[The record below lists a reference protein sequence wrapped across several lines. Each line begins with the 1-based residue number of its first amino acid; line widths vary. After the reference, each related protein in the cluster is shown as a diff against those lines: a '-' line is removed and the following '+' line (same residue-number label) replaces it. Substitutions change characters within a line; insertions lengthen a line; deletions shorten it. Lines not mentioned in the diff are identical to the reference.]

1 MDHSGVTSA
10 VCHGC
15 MLDLVTK
22 VDRRPMKKPLQ
33 IVSTDSVLTDHMAT
47 FKCDRS
53 HEHAPTQGS
62 DTVRTGNY
70 TERFC
75 DEVMSALTGNGTSG
89 LRAGVPRS
97 LKIMEMQTPTQ
108 SLYSGKDKNGYTVD
122 SVETTAWMDIL
133 EIDYQR
139 KLRLC
144 ENHSDSYSRLLRDCP
159 HLMEPVGDIK
169 SLYSQQGSVSINV
182 TNALQDQEV
191 PDFFATPVMKP
202 LTLNAHT
209 IFDDP
214 AHREGWIEAA
224 RAELDSFAALQVI
237 KKKCQLVA
245 TVKPSNAVATLMESE
260 DNDTKKDTAT
270 ASHPHQNGDDTT
282 GSTACD
288 QDNCPHFV
296 IESPVFPPSAAKK
309 GKTAEN
315 AKNKQEK
322 RFTEQS
328 VNEEVYSKGKKK
340 VRIVCCGNLQ
350 TVLEF
355 EETSTQTPPFSMLRL
370 ALAMASAFGWMVA
383 SADISTA
390 FLYASLHQDDVELGF
405 DTVYVRPPKVLVQIG
420 LVKPGI
426 LWKLKKSLYGL
437 RTSPL
442 AWERERDR
450 TIAQLSWTIKGVW
463 YCLALASPCVWK
475 IIRWD
480 HYDHDGVSGLRAETP
495 STHTKK
501 QDLPVP
507 LGFFIAYVD
516 DLLAVA
522 REEHLMAIM
531 HQLKTKYSMKMTGT
545 LTHPKQPD
553 QLPITFLGCSIWR
566 DETGMLWMSQIKYI
580 YHCLRENG
588 WVKDQQVILKKTTT
602 LPTPDEKRE
611 DEENVDEDAKS
622 MCQKY
627 IGQLMWLSTR
637 TRPCGD
643 TCTPRLTWP

>member
-1 MDHSGVTSA
+1 MDDVADAGQ
-10 VCHGC
+10 
-15 MLDLVTK
+15 K
-22 VDRRPMKKPLQ
+22 
-33 IVSTDSVLTDHMAT
+33 
-47 FKCDRS
+47 
-53 HEHAPTQGS
+53 
-62 DTVRTGNY
+62 
-70 TERFC
+70 
-75 DEVMSALTGNGTSG
+75 AL
-89 LRAGVPRS
+89 PC
-97 LKIMEMQTPTQ
+97 K
-108 SLYSGKDKNGYTVD
+108 
-122 SVETTAWMDIL
+122 
-133 EIDYQR
+133 
-139 KLRLC
+139 
-144 ENHSDSYSRLLRDCP
+144 
-159 HLMEPVGDIK
+159 
-169 SLYSQQGSVSINV
+169 
-182 TNALQDQEV
+182 
-191 PDFFATPVMKP
+191 
-202 LTLNAHT
+202 
-209 IFDDP
+209 
-214 AHREGWIEAA
+214 
-224 RAELDSFAALQVI
+224 
-237 KKKCQLVA
+237 LVA
-245 TVKPSNAVATLMESE
+245 TVKPSNAVVALMESE
-260 DNDTKKDTAT
+260 DISAKKDPAT
-270 ASHPHQNGDDTT
+270 VTQPESIVDEAT
-282 GSTACD
+282 GSTARD
-288 QDNCPHFV
+288 QDDCPHFV
-296 IESPVFPPSAAKK
+296 IEYPVFPPSAAKK
-309 GKTAEN
+309 GKNN
-315 AKNKQEK
+315 AKNIKNKEEK

-328 VNEEVYSKGKKK
+328 MNEEVYSKGKKK

-350 TVLEF
+350 KVLEF

-370 ALAMASAFGWMVA
+370 ALAMASVFGWMVA

-426 LWKLKKSLYGL
+426 LWKLKKSLQGL

-480 HYDHDGVSGLRAETP
+480 QYDHDGVPGLRAGTP
-495 STHTKK
+495 SNKSKK

-531 HQLKTKYSMKMTGT
+531 HQLKIKYSMKMTGT

-580 YHCLRENG
+580 YHCLRENV

-611 DEENVDEDAKS
+611 DEEVADEDAKS
-622 MCQKY
+622 QCQKY

-637 TRPCGD
+637 TRPDISACLGILA
-643 TCTPRLTWP
+643 TFMVKRPRECANCLLHLWRYVYTTSDLAMITARYDPAYTEDKWYLDSPGERKVPAVVMDHLTKE